1 MKSGDTEKIIFFAN
15 VAKQKEVYIMA
26 GNYLQSLEWRN
37 QSKVAEHIINFYTK
51 AQALDLLASFYDSCS
66 QIEIEECQDYEGGLK
81 ALIEA
86 HNCLS
91 ECKTISGEQ
100 DEKKLQLQNKITF
113 IKKLILAKSL
123 LETNSQQAEQK
134 LQALFEDPGLE
145 CTMHPAHVFTLLVQH
160 HVSTQDY
167 QMVAVSLQ
175 HIPFKCT
182 LSQVETLYGGKFIL
196 CARSPKVIF
205 SLSGIRIPDKVLSS
219 CTVRPSLISTSPAK
233 PLG

>member
-167 QMVAVSLQ
+167 QMAYKLLMQLQ
-175 HIPFKCT
+175 SKYP
-182 LSQVETLYGGKFIL
+182 
-196 CARSPKVIF
+196 
-205 SLSGIRIPDKVLSS
+205 SLSMQRYVSQRVLDA
-219 CTVRPSLISTSPAK
+219 ISHALNLPPGRWGKQDEEVHDEADSEEIVDEN
-233 PLG
+233 L